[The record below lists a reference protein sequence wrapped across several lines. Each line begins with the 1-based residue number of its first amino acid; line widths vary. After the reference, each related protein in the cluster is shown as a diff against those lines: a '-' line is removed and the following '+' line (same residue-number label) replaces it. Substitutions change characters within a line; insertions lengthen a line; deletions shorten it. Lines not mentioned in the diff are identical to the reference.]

1 MGKTE
6 NHIQLIMNVNI
17 PVGSIKKLRELVSDL
32 TSNAAGLATSQDY
45 TDRTIYKKIAYL
57 QGYIDAIDTANGDGK
72 K

>member
-6 NHIQLIMNVNI
+6 NHFQLTMNVNI

-32 TSNAAGLATSQDY
+32 SSNAAGLAKSTDY
-45 TDRTIYKKIAYL
+45 TDRMVSKKISYM
-57 QGYIDAIDTANGDGK
+57 QGYIDAMDTTNEDVK